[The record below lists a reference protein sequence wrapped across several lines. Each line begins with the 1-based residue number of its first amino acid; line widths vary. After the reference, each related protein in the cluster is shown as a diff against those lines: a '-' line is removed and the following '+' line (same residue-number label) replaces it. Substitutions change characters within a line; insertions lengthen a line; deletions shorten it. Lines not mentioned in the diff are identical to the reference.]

1 MKSVRNSAG
10 GRPWVRTASSV
21 QASSRSHW
29 LKRLVCQVRTLG
41 VVRTQTAAAPQL
53 PTGAVWLFRTYLL
66 LSFACLTSAFFSLP
80 RHGNAAAPVAASLTF
95 TDVTKAAGITFINA
109 AAAEKK
115 YIVESMGGG
124 AAMFDYDGD
133 GKLDLYLTNS
143 YSVEAALANKPR
155 PSAALYR
162 NLGNGKFED
171 VAAKAGVADPGWA
184 MGVSVADYD
193 NDGDDDLY
201 VTCFGPNTLYR
212 NNSEKGGNVTF
223 TDVTKAA
230 GVGDPRFSTGAAWGD
245 YDRDGDLDLF
255 VANYVDFKLTDL
267 PQFGK
272 GELCRFRNIAV
283 QCGPRG
289 LPGAGDSLYRNNG
302 NGTFTDVTKQAKVED
317 ANGFYG
323 LGVVWT
329 DFDDDGWPDIYVAND
344 ATPNYAYRNNH
355 DGTFTETGL
364 ALGVA
369 VDDNGVEQGSMGI
382 SVGDYDRDGRLDLI
396 VTNFAE
402 QYNTIYRK
410 QADGAFSDVSRAT
423 KTAEVSLPYVGWGV
437 KFFDA
442 DHDGWLDLLVVNGHV
457 YPQIEGAYPGGQ
469 YQQRKLFY
477 RNLRDGTFAD
487 ASNEAGTAL
496 QERRASRGA
505 AFGDYDEDG
514 DVDVLVNDL
523 DGPPM
528 LMRNDSGAQRGN
540 WLKLHLTGTKSN
552 RNAVGARVEIKA
564 GGLTQ
569 IDEVRAGDSYI
580 SHSDWRL
587 HFGLGAART
596 VASVQVKWPSG
607 LTEQWQNLPSNQ
619 TQTLIEGKGRSAVTP
634 KASGKAASKR
644 PNKG

>member
-1 MKSVRNSAG
+1 
-10 GRPWVRTASSV
+10 
-21 QASSRSHW
+21 
-29 LKRLVCQVRTLG
+29 
-41 VVRTQTAAAPQL
+41 
-53 PTGAVWLFRTYLL
+53 
-66 LSFACLTSAFFSLP
+66 
-80 RHGNAAAPVAASLTF
+80 
-95 TDVTKAAGITFINA
+95 
-109 AAAEKK
+109 
-115 YIVESMGGG
+115 MGGG

-155 PSAALYR
+155 PPAALYR

-171 VAAKAGVADPGWA
+171 VAVKAGVADPGWA

-193 NDGDDDLY
+193 NDGFDDLY
-201 VTCFGPNTLYR
+201 VTCFGPNKLYR
-212 NNSEKGGNVTF
+212 NLGNGKF
-223 TDVTKAA
+223 EDVTAKA
-230 GVGDPRFSTGAAWGD
+230 GVGDARFSTGAAWGD

-289 LPGAGDSLYRNNG
+289 LPGAGDALYRNNG
-302 NGTFTDVTKQAKVED
+302 DGTFTDVSKAAKVED
-317 ANGFYG
+317 ANGYYG

-355 DGTFTETGL
+355 NGTFTEMGL

-382 SVGDYDRDGRLDLI
+382 SIGDYDRDGRLDLF

-402 QYNTIYRK
+402 QYNTLYHK
-410 QADGAFSDVSRAT
+410 QADGAFSDVSRVS

-442 DHDGWLDLLVVNGHV
+442 DLDGWLDLLVVNGHV

-469 YQQRKLFY
+469 YRQRKLFY
-477 RNLRDGTFAD
+477 RNLRNGTFAD
-487 ASNEAGTAL
+487 ASNEVGAAL

-514 DVDVLVNDL
+514 DIDILVNDL

-528 LMRNDSGAQRGN
+528 LLRNDFVETNGAQTGH
-540 WLKLHLTGTKSN
+540 WLKLKLTGTKSN
-552 RNAVGARVEIKA
+552 RNAVGARVEVKA

-569 IDEVRAGDSYI
+569 VDEVRAGDSYL

-587 HFGLGAART
+587 HFGLGKANVIDEIVVRWPNGKVEKLTKVAANR
-596 VASVQVKWPSG
+596 VVKV
-607 LTEQWQNLPSNQ
+607 
-619 TQTLIEGKGRSAVTP
+619 IEK
-634 KASGKAASKR
+634 
-644 PNKG
+644 